1 MTAHHSAEQQR
12 PAAVG
17 SMRRLFDWW
26 SARRRFEFCLTVS
39 TVMLLSGTCVA
50 LLMLPNW
57 VLPTMR
63 ATPPTTIDSVGQA
76 AATDPRLA
84 EVRRIVEPFGP
95 IVARRVPTGDGQQS
109 LVVGHSAQRIEIDIL
124 ERELAGATAAVTDVW
139 GTDWAQSALVVVA
152 SSAAEFAALV
162 RSGTL
167 LPAEVAAASVADPF
181 TPGAR
186 PTGQRVVFSPD
197 AGHRLDPAGLAT
209 LLRHE
214 LTHIAARAQTAD
226 GAPLW
231 MVEGFADY
239 TAHHDQGHRF
249 ADIAPT
255 VTARARVHDLAPDL
269 PADAEFSGP
278 DAALTYEKAWSI
290 CAFVAEKYD
299 RSRLVQLYHR
309 IAAAKQDRATE
320 DRILH
325 DVLGTTRTDFLA
337 DWHSW
342 LNARTT

>member
-12 PAAVG
+12 PAAV
-17 SMRRLFDWW
+17 SSVRRLFDWW

-39 TVMLLSGTCVA
+39 MVMVLSGICVA

-57 VLPTMR
+57 VLPNMR
-63 ATPPTTIDSVGQA
+63 ATPPAPIDSVGQV
-76 AATDPRLA
+76 AATDPRLT

-95 IVARRVPTGDGQQS
+95 VIARRVPTGDGQQS
-109 LVVGHSAQRIEIDIL
+109 LVIGHSPQQTDIDIL
-124 ERELAGATAAVTDVW
+124 QRELAAATAAVTDVW
-139 GTDWAQSALVVVA
+139 GTDWAQSTLVVVA
-152 SSAAEFAALV
+152 SSPAEFAALV
-162 RSGTL
+162 RAAAL
-167 LPAEVAAASVADPF
+167 LPTEVAAASVADPF
-181 TPGAR
+181 PPGTR
-186 PTGQRVVFSPD
+186 PSGQRVVFSSD

-239 TAHHDQGHRF
+239 IAHHDQGHRF

-255 VTARARVHDLAPDL
+255 VTAHGRVHDLPPEL
-269 PADAEFSGP
+269 PTDTEFSGP
-278 DAALTYEKAWSI
+278 NAAFTYEKAWSI

-299 RSRLVQLYHR
+299 SSRLVQLYHR
-309 IAAAKQDRATE
+309 IAAAKQNPATE
-320 DRILH
+320 DRILR
-325 DVLGTTRTDFLA
+325 DVLGTTRTDFLT

-342 LNARTT
+342 LIARTA